1 MASDR
6 LIGMLI
12 FPRLT
17 QLDMTGPYEVLARLP
32 NTKVELI
39 AHTLDPVQTDRGMMI
54 VPTMTYA
61 DCPQLDII
69 MVPGGP
75 GQQDLMEDGTVLEF
89 LRLQARGAKYV
100 TSVCTGSLVLG
111 AAGLLK
117 GKRATCH
124 WAALEHLK
132 ALGAIPVSERVVV
145 DGAIVNGAGVAS
157 GLDFG
162 LALAAKLE
170 SDEVA
175 REIQLQIEYDPAPP
189 FNSGSPRTAS
199 PDTVA
204 RLRSRLAPLNDARRT
219 VAERV
224 GRKLGIVG
232 N

>member
-1 MASDR
+1 MATR
-6 LIGMLI
+6 LIGMVV

-32 NTKVELI
+32 NTKILLV
-39 AHTLDPVQTDRGMMI
+39 AHSLDPVESDRGLKI
-54 VPTMTYA
+54 LPTATFA
-61 DCPQLDII
+61 DCPQLDVV

-75 GQQDLMEDGTVLEF
+75 GQQDLMEDAAVLEF
-89 LRLQARGAKYV
+89 LRRQARGAQYV

-117 GKRATCH
+117 GKRATSH

-132 ALGAIPVSERVVV
+132 ALGAIPVFEHVVIE
-145 DGAIVNGAGVAS
+145 DRIVTCAGVAT
-157 GLDFG
+157 GIDFA
-162 LALAAKLE
+162 LVLAAKLE
-170 SDEVA
+170 GEQVA

-189 FNSGSPRTAS
+189 FNCGSPRTAP
-199 PDTVA
+199 PDMVA
-204 RLRSRLAPLNDARRT
+204 RLRRRLAALNEARRT

-224 GRKLGIVG
+224 GRRLGAVG